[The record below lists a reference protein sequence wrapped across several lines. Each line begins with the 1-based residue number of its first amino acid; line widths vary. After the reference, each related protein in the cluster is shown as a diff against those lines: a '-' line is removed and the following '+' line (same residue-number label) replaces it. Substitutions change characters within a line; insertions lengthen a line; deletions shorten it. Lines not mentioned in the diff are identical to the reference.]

1 VINIA
6 MRAMDGEQGIIEP
19 RWRIDSRSRI
29 IRKCCRHTYNLLAP
43 DILTQDMHT
52 SDNLYASVKNKSALN
67 SNMVAVFVDVRY
79 TMNANYGIV

>member
-1 VINIA
+1 MFRGCWYAVINKA

-29 IRKCCRHTYNLLAP
+29 IRKCSRHTYNLLAP

-52 SDNLYASVKNKSALN
+52 SDNLYASVIYKSASN
-67 SNMVAVFVDVRY
+67 SNI
-79 TMNANYGIV
+79 GILAG